1 MTNKVDYDAVVVGAG
16 FAGLPLIHHLKKTGI
31 SVKVLDKASEIGG
44 TWTWNRYPGAATD
57 SEGYYYC
64 LTFSKEI
71 LQEWTWSERY
81 PGWEETNR
89 YLNFV
94 ADKCDMWPH
103 IQLNTEV
110 KSAEFIKD
118 DGLWCVKTGT
128 GEETICKYFISAM
141 GMISQPVIPKY
152 NGMSNYK
159 GPCFHS
165 SRWPQEGLEYEGKK
179 VGIVGCGAS
188 TVQMLPIMAQTAE
201 SVTVFQRTP
210 NFVLPAMQ
218 KPMTPEWEKDI
229 KDNYEE
235 IINKVCEL
243 INDISDNFDDF
254 SVGIGM
260 PGSLHPETGLVQVSN
275 TKALEGQNVKNDLE
289 KKLGY
294 EVKIANDADCLAVSE
309 SIDGSGM
316 NYDSVFA
323 VIMGTGVG
331 AGYTFR
337 NQLVVGPNKLTGE
350 WGQNPIPGPMDDYEK
365 SVKRHCGRV
374 GAIEVFLSGPGLEN
388 FYSFITNESKTS
400 KEIVELFRNGD
411 KVSKQIMDKYFE
423 RTARSFSSI
432 VNILDPDVIV
442 CGGGMSEI
450 EELYEEV
457 PKRIIPYI
465 ASNFFNTPIVKSKHG
480 SSSGV
485 RGAALLWD

>member
-1 MTNKVDYDAVVVGAG
+1 M
-16 FAGLPLIHHLKKTGI
+16 
-31 SVKVLDKASEIGG
+31 
-44 TWTWNRYPGAATD
+44 
-57 SEGYYYC
+57 
-64 LTFSKEI
+64 
-71 LQEWTWSERY
+71 
-81 PGWEETNR
+81 
-89 YLNFV
+89 
-94 ADKCDMWPH
+94 
-103 IQLNTEV
+103 
-110 KSAEFIKD
+110 
-118 DGLWCVKTGT
+118 
-128 GEETICKYFISAM
+128 
-141 GMISQPVIPKY
+141 
-152 NGMSNYK
+152 
-159 GPCFHS
+159 
-165 SRWPQEGLEYEGKK
+165 K
-179 VGIVGCGAS
+179 VGIDWGGTKIEGIVLEPS
-188 TVQMLPIMAQTAE
+188 TGKELLRKRVDSP
-201 SVTVFQRTP
+201 
-210 NFVLPAMQ
+210 
-218 KPMTPEWEKDI
+218 
-229 KDNYEE
+229 KDNYVE

-243 INDISDNFDDF
+243 INDISINFDNF

-388 FYSFITNESKTS
+388 FYSFITNENKTS
-400 KEIVELFRNGD
+400 KDIVELFRNGD
-411 KVSKQIMDKYFE
+411 KISSQIMDKYFE

-450 EELYEEV
+450 DELYEEV

-465 ASNFFNTPIVKSKHG
+465 ASNFFNTPILKSKHG

>member
-1 MTNKVDYDAVVVGAG
+1 M
-16 FAGLPLIHHLKKTGI
+16 
-31 SVKVLDKASEIGG
+31 
-44 TWTWNRYPGAATD
+44 
-57 SEGYYYC
+57 
-64 LTFSKEI
+64 
-71 LQEWTWSERY
+71 
-81 PGWEETNR
+81 
-89 YLNFV
+89 
-94 ADKCDMWPH
+94 
-103 IQLNTEV
+103 
-110 KSAEFIKD
+110 
-118 DGLWCVKTGT
+118 
-128 GEETICKYFISAM
+128 
-141 GMISQPVIPKY
+141 
-152 NGMSNYK
+152 
-159 GPCFHS
+159 
-165 SRWPQEGLEYEGKK
+165 K
-179 VGIVGCGAS
+179 VGIDWGGTKIEGIVLEPS
-188 TVQMLPIMAQTAE
+188 TGKELLRKRVDSP
-201 SVTVFQRTP
+201 
-210 NFVLPAMQ
+210 
-218 KPMTPEWEKDI
+218 
-229 KDNYEE
+229 KDNYVE
-235 IINKVCEL
+235 IINRVCEL
-243 INDISDNFDDF
+243 INDISVNFDDF

-331 AGYTFR
+331 AGYTFK

-388 FYSFITNESKTS
+388 FYSFVTNENKTS
-400 KEIVELFRNGD
+400 KEIVELFKNGD
-411 KVSKQIMDKYFE
+411 KTSNKIMDIYFE

-450 EELYEEV
+450 DELYKEV

-465 ASNFFNTPIVKSKHG
+465 ASNFFNTPILKSKHG